1 MPVELHPLS
10 LGIMPTMD
18 VFPFIVA
25 QKSGI
30 YDSLG
35 LKVNLVQFD
44 SPYDRDAAFLTGK
57 IDGTITDYP
66 SIALLQ
72 VHHPGGSVIMATQG
86 YFCFITNRQNPINQ
100 FDELKEKKEGIIY
113 KLEHDKIQL
122 NKYVIVLAENA
133 NNNLEFYDT
142 ALLLQRGWKKRRLL
156 VVGIADGFEEALYLV
171 EKIAQE
177 VYDVTGDM
185 KIRKYLLE
193 QQKKFEEGK
202 V

>member
-10 LGIMPTMD
+10 LGVMPTMD

-72 VHHPGGSVIMATQG
+72 VHHPGGLRYHGNSGLFLLHNKQT
-86 YFCFITNRQNPINQ
+86 
-100 FDELKEKKEGIIY
+100 KSY
-113 KLEHDKIQL
+113 KSI
-122 NKYVIVLAENA
+122 
-133 NNNLEFYDT
+133 
-142 ALLLQRGWKKRRLL
+142 
-156 VVGIADGFEEALYLV
+156 
-171 EKIAQE
+171 
-177 VYDVTGDM
+177 
-185 KIRKYLLE
+185 
-193 QQKKFEEGK
+193 
-202 V
+202 

>member
-72 VHHPGGSVIMATQG
+72 VHHPGVSVIMATQG

-100 FDELKEKKEGIIY
+100 FDELKEMSYI
-113 KLEHDKIQL
+113 L
-122 NKYVIVLAENA
+122 VFFIVLFLAIPWLMRYYQKCRYKSYLLS
-133 NNNLEFYDT
+133 LE
-142 ALLLQRGWKKRRLL
+142 RGWK
-156 VVGIADGFEEALYLV
+156 
-171 EKIAQE
+171 
-177 VYDVTGDM
+177 
-185 KIRKYLLE
+185 LLE
-193 QQKKFEEGK
+193 EIE
-202 V
+202 

>member
-100 FDELKEKKEGIIY
+100 FDELKEIW
-113 KLEHDKIQL
+113 
-122 NKYVIVLAENA
+122 N
-133 NNNLEFYDT
+133 
-142 ALLLQRGWKKRRLL
+142 
-156 VVGIADGFEEALYLV
+156 
-171 EKIAQE
+171 
-177 VYDVTGDM
+177 
-185 KIRKYLLE
+185 KIRGNK
-193 QQKKFEEGK
+193 QTGNCTDTTTSQHAAIRAD
-202 V
+202 

>member
-100 FDELKEKKEGIIY
+100 FDELKEGNYIFY
-113 KLEHDKIQL
+113 
-122 NKYVIVLAENA
+122 
-133 NNNLEFYDT
+133 NL
-142 ALLLQRGWKKRRLL
+142 
-156 VVGIADGFEEALYLV
+156 
-171 EKIAQE
+171 
-177 VYDVTGDM
+177 
-185 KIRKYLLE
+185 
-193 QQKKFEEGK
+193 
-202 V
+202 